1 MCCWIQHVLKW
12 LSFDVSFLGVEG
24 GGDVL
29 ESWGD
34 DSSSHEDIGLDDLMT
49 RLTII
54 VLLHVFCC
62 VSSKGFDLCL
72 VKWEDPGC

>member
-1 MCCWIQHVLKW
+1 MLKW

-34 DSSSHEDIGLDDLMT
+34 DSSSHEDIGLNDLVA
-49 RLTII
+49 RLTIP
-54 VLLHVFCC
+54 VLLHFPL
-62 VSSKGFDLCL
+62 FQ
-72 VKWEDPGC
+72 

>member
-1 MCCWIQHVLKW
+1 M
-12 LSFDVSFLGVEG
+12 FLFWGWRGEEN
-24 GGDVL
+24 VL
-29 ESWGD
+29 ESRGD

-62 VSSKGFDLCL
+62 VSGKGFDLLL